1 MRNRI
6 VTRALGR
13 SCQAAARVTRFW
25 RRLAVLQTRRPAVF
39 ALGFLVLAGLGL
51 WRATRLRLVTDF
63 ADLLSPDQPSVVEL
77 HWILARTRGL
87 STVHLLLEGPD
98 PGVLRVLGDA
108 LVLRLPGE
116 GAPFVESA
124 RDGMQAA
131 SRFLRPRAGL
141 FLSDADMDTL
151 EQHLGTE
158 ERRVFRHAIG
168 ADLDA
173 DDAAGSP
180 PPAPGA
186 EAGDAA
192 DGRAD
197 DDGRNAPRGSLD
209 AEAIEKALL
218 DKVGALDRYPDGYF
232 QASTPTGFALVVE
245 VKVGVVTGDLA
256 GARAALGRIEAI
268 VGRVMSA
275 RLSSL
280 PGVASVRIGYAGDL
294 LTSLAEYELVSR
306 DVSEVGGVGAA
317 LVLGAVLLFFRSPVA
332 LVTLGLTVGAGC
344 AMTFGVTELALGHL
358 NVATAFL
365 FSIVMGNGVNF
376 GIIWLARFIEERRAG
391 QSPVRAIELAL
402 GRTSA
407 ATLTAAA
414 AAATAYAALGV
425 GRFRGFRHF
434 AFIGATGMLLCWLS
448 SLLLLP
454 PLVVLADGWQ
464 TRRRAGR
471 GGAGAG
477 AGAGA
482 GGSLRPPAVAH
493 FEAPFVWVVARAP
506 RAVLAL
512 CLGLGLVAC
521 AVGGR
526 YLVRGALEYDMH
538 HLLSDRDTTS
548 ELYRV
553 SDSSQRVLDG
563 GPRAANANANSGMVV
578 LTDDA
583 RDTPV
588 VAAILRRTRDA
599 APAGLRPFAD
609 VHTLNDL
616 VPPDQAARLV
626 RLRALRRRLIRAHD
640 RGAIP
645 DATWVRIAPLLPP
658 PDLGAFRA
666 ADLPPEL
673 LEPFTERDSTR
684 GRILYIEQTRGES
697 DSNLHYLIRLAD
709 AFRRIRLPDGRVVLG
724 SGRAVIFADLLR
736 ASLVD
741 MPRSVL
747 LSLALTAVTVSLLF
761 RRARAVGMVLGSLG
775 LALVW
780 MLAAMDLVG
789 VRLNFINFIALPITF
804 GIGVDYAVNVYGR
817 FEQERSFDI
826 LPALRGVGGAV
837 ILCSLTT
844 SLGYL
849 ALLRSH
855 NQAVRSL
862 GAVAVL
868 GEVSCLTAAL
878 LAVPAALVWSTTR
891 RRRPAQSGAR
901 HTVS

>member
-1 MRNRI
+1 
-6 VTRALGR
+6 
-13 SCQAAARVTRFW
+13 VTRFW
-25 RRLAVLQTRRPAVF
+25 RRLAVLETRRPAVF
-39 ALGFLVLAGLGL
+39 ALGFLALATLGL

-77 HWILARTRGL
+77 HRILARTRGL

-98 PGVLRVLGDA
+98 PGVLRGLGDA
-108 LVLRLPGE
+108 LVRRLPAD

-124 RDGMQAA
+124 RDGMQVA

-141 FLSDADMDTL
+141 FLSDADIDTL
-151 EQHLGTE
+151 EQHLASA
-158 ERRVFRHAIG
+158 ERGAFRHAIG
-168 ADLDA
+168 ADLDEA
-173 DDAAGSP
+173 DGASGSP
-180 PPAPGA
+180 GA
-186 EAGDAA
+186 GARDGTDGPDGG
-192 DGRAD
+192 DGRDAS
-197 DDGRNAPRGSLD
+197 GGSLG

-232 QASTPTGFALVVE
+232 QATTPTGFALVVE

-256 GARAALGRIEAI
+256 GARAALARIEAI
-268 VGRVMSA
+268 VGRVVSLN
-275 RLSSL
+275 RRSL
-280 PGVASVRIGYAGDL
+280 PGVASVRVGYAGDL
-294 LTSLAEYELVSR
+294 VTSLAEYELVSH
-306 DVSEVGGVGAA
+306 DVSEVGGVGAV
-317 LVLGAVLLFFRSPVA
+317 LVLGVVLLYFRSLVA
-332 LVTLGLTVGAGC
+332 LLTLGLTVGAGC

-391 QSPVRAIELAL
+391 QSLVRAIELAL

-454 PLVVLADGWQ
+454 PLVVLVEGWQ
-464 TRRRAGR
+464 TRRSAR
-471 GGAGAG
+471 AGAG
-477 AGAGA
+477 A
-482 GGSLRPPAVAH
+482 SLPPPAVAH
-493 FEAPFVWVVARAP
+493 FEAPFVWAVARAA

-512 CLGLGLVAC
+512 CLGLGLGAC
-521 AVGGR
+521 AVAGR
-526 YLVRGALEYDMH
+526 YLVRGALEYNMH

-553 SDSSQRVLDG
+553 SDSTQRVLDG
-563 GPRAANANANSGMVV
+563 GRRAANATATGNSGMVV
-578 LTDDA
+578 LTEDA

-588 VAAILRRTRDA
+588 VAAILRRTRDV

-645 DATWVRIAPLLPP
+645 DATWFRIAPLLPP
-658 PDLGAFRA
+658 PDLGPFRA

-673 LEPFTERDSTR
+673 LEPFTERDGTR

-709 AFRRIRLPDGRVVLG
+709 AFRQTRLPDGRVVLG

-780 MLAAMDLVG
+780 MLAAMQLVG

-817 FEQERSFDI
+817 FEQERSLGI

-849 ALLRSH
+849 ALLRSR

-878 LAVPAALVWSTTR
+878 LVVPAALVWSTTR
-891 RRRPAQSGAR
+891 RRRPAQAGVR